1 MMGAR
6 MTTSQDDGTAT
17 SETVTRFF
25 EKPVLNSPSAYPS
38 RHWELDASLY
48 RVRRLPIGRT

>member
-1 MMGAR
+1 MGAR
-6 MTTSQDDGTAT
+6 MTTSQDDGTST

-25 EKPVLNSPSAYPS
+25 EKPVLNSPYAYPS

-48 RVRRLPIGRT
+48 RVRRLPVGRT